1 MLAAL
6 SSWEAG
12 LLLWVQTNLRNP
24 VTDPILSA
32 FTHLGDAG
40 VLFIVLTLALLLF
53 PKTRKVG
60 LACGLGL
67 LFSLLFTNVILKHLV
82 SRVRPWVS
90 FPAIVPLVTENDPL
104 SFPSGHTSAAFAFA
118 LALVRAWPRDWAHS
132 KAVKIG
138 AVVLAALMALSRLYV
153 GVHYPTD
160 VLGGFIAGDL
170 AGLAGWYISLL
181 LLRRSPRSHPHP
193 DP

>member
-1 MLAAL
+1 MLWIQAD
-6 SSWEAG
+6 
-12 LLLWVQTNLRNP
+12 LRNP

-40 VLFIVLTLALLLF
+40 ALFIALTLALLLW
-53 PKTRKVG
+53 PKTRRVG

-82 SRVRPWVS
+82 CRVRPWVS
-90 FPAIVPLVTENDPL
+90 FPAIVPLVVERDPL

-118 LALVRAWPRDWAHS
+118 LAFVRAWSRDWAHS
-132 KAVKIG
+132 KAIKAG
-138 AVVLAALMALSRLYV
+138 VVILASLMALSRLYV

-160 VLGGFIAGDL
+160 VLGGFIVGDL
-170 AGLAGWYISLL
+170 AGLAGWGSSVWLL
-181 LLRRSPRSHPHP
+181 NRVQRPKTHL
-193 DP
+193 

>member
-1 MLAAL
+1 MWAAL

-12 LLLWVQTNLRNP
+12 VLLWIQTALRNP
-24 VTDPILSA
+24 ITDPLVSA

-40 VLFIVLTLALLLF
+40 VLFIVLTLALLVW

-82 SRVRPWVS
+82 SRVRPWVD
-90 FPAIVPLVTENDPL
+90 FPAIVPLVVEGDPL

-118 LALVRAWPRDWAHS
+118 LAFVRAWPRDWTHS
-132 KAVKIG
+132 KAVKVG
-138 AVVLAALMALSRLYV
+138 VVVLAALMALSRLYV

-160 VLGGFIAGDL
+160 VLGGFIVGDL
-170 AGLAGWYISLL
+170 AGLAGWGLSVW
-181 LLRRSPRSHPHP
+181 LLRRFQPSEQTL
-193 DP
+193 

>member
-1 MLAAL
+1 MLATL

-12 LLLWVQTNLRNP
+12 LLLWVQTYLRNP

-40 VLFIVLTLALLLF
+40 ALFIALTLALLLW

-60 LACGLGL
+60 LACAFGL

-82 SRVRPWVS
+82 GRVRPWVD
-90 FPAIVPLVTENDPL
+90 FPAILPLVVEGDPL

-118 LALVRAWPRDWAHS
+118 LAFVRTWPRDWAHS
-132 KAVKIG
+132 KAVKVG
-138 AVVLAALMALSRLYV
+138 VVVLATLMALSRLYV

-170 AGLAGWYISLL
+170 AGLAGWGLSVWLPRR
-181 LLRRSPRSHPHP
+181 LRPSEKIG
-193 DP
+193 

>member
-12 LLLWVQTNLRNP
+12 VLLWVQNNLRNP
-24 VTDPILSA
+24 ITDPILSA

-40 VLFIVLTLALLLF
+40 VLFIVLTLALLLW
-53 PKTRKVG
+53 PKTRRVG
-60 LACGLGL
+60 LACSLGL

-90 FPAIVPLVTENDPL
+90 FPALVPLVVEKDPL

-118 LALVRAWPRDWAHS
+118 LAFVRSWPRDWRHS
-132 KAVKIG
+132 KAVKAG
-138 AVVLAALMALSRLYV
+138 VVILATLMALSRLYV

-160 VLGGFIAGDL
+160 VLGGFVIGDL
-170 AGLAGWYISLL
+170 AGLVGWALSVWLL
-181 LLRRSPRSHPHP
+181 GRVHRAKTQL
-193 DP
+193 